1 MTGKDLFDQMLAI
14 GGKTQW
20 VGHEGAARFEAV
32 NRAVFEVNR
41 LFPVTQKIQL
51 VNYPLVPVEY
61 HGGIRVHKGG
71 EVIRID
77 ASGVKSLAFAV
88 SGGGGRAVLYGVT
101 VDKKGEECLEK
112 IEGFE
117 WEPLTSFEVK
127 RCVVPSSVGEPT
139 PSPEGEGK
147 SGGASPSPTEQADD
161 LISELR
167 ALGYVGNDLAA
178 LTADMKK
185 KREAQAA
192 QDAKREAA
200 ATKAAGKNHIRSG
213 KPGKSASGD
222 GTGGVT
228 ERQVEHFV
236 SLTKESRE
244 SARQRLTRHARLIE
258 GK

>member
-1 MTGKDLFDQMLAI
+1 ML
-14 GGKTQW
+14 K
-20 VGHEGAARFEAV
+20 
-32 NRAVFEVNR
+32 
-41 LFPVTQKIQL
+41 L
-51 VNYPLVPVEY
+51 PLQFF
-61 HGGIRVHKGG
+61 G
-71 EVIRID
+71 ED
-77 ASGVKSLAFAV
+77 
-88 SGGGGRAVLYGVT
+88 GGGDDDFTDEFFDDIPEYYET
-101 VDKKGEECLEK
+101 DDGEED
-112 IEGFE
+112 GADDSADDNADDDADDGADDGADGDVDGN
-117 WEPLTSFEVK
+117 TDDGADNGSD
-127 RCVVPSSVGEPT
+127 
-139 PSPEGEGK
+139 
-147 SGGASPSPTEQADD
+147 GGADDNADTDTQSANDD

-185 KREAQAA
+185 KRETQAA

-236 SLTKESRE
+236 SLTKEPRE

>member
-1 MTGKDLFDQMLAI
+1 ML
-14 GGKTQW
+14 K
-20 VGHEGAARFEAV
+20 
-32 NRAVFEVNR
+32 
-41 LFPVTQKIQL
+41 L
-51 VNYPLVPVEY
+51 PLQFF
-61 HGGIRVHKGG
+61 G
-71 EVIRID
+71 ED
-77 ASGVKSLAFAV
+77 
-88 SGGGGRAVLYGVT
+88 GGGDEDNDFTDNFFDDGSDYYDTDEFDDDGDPDDDADADLDVDDGV
-101 VDKKGEECLEK
+101 DGDADN
-112 IEGFE
+112 IAQ
-117 WEPLTSFEVK
+117 
-127 RCVVPSSVGEPT
+127 
-139 PSPEGEGK
+139 
-147 SGGASPSPTEQADD
+147 GANDDAQDANDDAQGANNDAQGANDD

-178 LTADMKK
+178 LTADMKA
-185 KREAQAA
+185 KREAQEA

>member
-1 MTGKDLFDQMLAI
+1 MKEIKML
-14 GGKTQW
+14 K
-20 VGHEGAARFEAV
+20 
-32 NRAVFEVNR
+32 
-41 LFPVTQKIQL
+41 L
-51 VNYPLVPVEY
+51 PLQFF
-61 HGGIRVHKGG
+61 G
-71 EVIRID
+71 ED
-77 ASGVKSLAFAV
+77 
-88 SGGGGRAVLYGVT
+88 GGGDEDNDFTDNFFDDGSDYYDTDEFDDDGDPDDDADADLDVDDGV
-101 VDKKGEECLEK
+101 DGDADN
-112 IEGFE
+112 IAQ
-117 WEPLTSFEVK
+117 
-127 RCVVPSSVGEPT
+127 
-139 PSPEGEGK
+139 
-147 SGGASPSPTEQADD
+147 GANDDAQDANDDAQDANDDAQGANNDAQGANDD

-178 LTADMKK
+178 LTADMKA
-185 KREAQAA
+185 KREAQEA